1 MQAQLVRA
9 FLVGNCWASLIVFA
23 SPAGGDPQDETP
35 GRSVVDVEAVLDR
48 VESRGRAVNDLKCR
62 VVYTIE
68 DRVTA
73 DVTRREGEIL
83 FKRATPNPWF
93 FISFDKTIQDGI
105 ASPSRYWYLF
115 DGRWFHEANQKTK
128 SIIKR
133 DIAPPGTE
141 IDLFSIDNAP
151 FPIPFGQRK
160 DQIMKHF
167 EVSPGDGAG
176 APQDTDHLVCVP
188 RESSKL
194 AAEYGRMEFFVS
206 RKADLPVRTVIVS
219 RDGANVTRADFPD
232 LSADSINRGLNELSF
247 RLPLETSGYAVSV
260 EK

>member
-1 MQAQLVRA
+1 MHSVRTFLAGVFCA
-9 FLVGNCWASLIVFA
+9 FNVVSAA
-23 SPAGGDPQDETP
+23 AADPQDETP

-48 VESRGRAVNDLKCR
+48 VEARGRTVNDLKCR
-62 VVYTIE
+62 VIYTME

-83 FKRATPNPWF
+83 FKRETPNPRF

-160 DQIMKHF
+160 DQILKHF
-167 EVSPGDGAG
+167 EVSPGDGAAG
-176 APQDTDHLVCVP
+176 APPDTDHLICIP
-188 RESSKL
+188 RESSRL
-194 AAEYGRMEFFVS
+194 AAQYSRMEFFVS
-206 RKADLPVRTVIVS
+206 RTVDLPVRTVMVS
-219 RDGANVTRADFPD
+219 RDGASVTRADFPD
-232 LSADSINRGLNELSF
+232 LSADSINRGLDELSF